1 MHFSFVS
8 LFPHLLESYFSDS
21 ILCRAIKNQKISV
34 GYINPRDFS
43 KNRFL
48 KVDDYQVGGGAG
60 LVLEPFAL
68 SDTLESIKNQDSKA
82 HIIFLTPCGKNFN
95 HKDSRR
101 LAKKEHIV
109 FVCGRYEGFD
119 ERLIELYANEVF
131 SIGDFI
137 LTGGELAALCLCDSI
152 TRQINGVL
160 GNSESLKGESYE
172 DFLLEA
178 PNFVKPHIFKNLSIP
193 SEYSKGNHA
202 KICDLKLKASE
213 AKTRFHR
220 LDLYWQYKQRLKNE
234 K

>member
-101 LAKKEHIV
+101 LAK
-109 FVCGRYEGFD
+109 
-119 ERLIELYANEVF
+119 LIELYANEVF

-152 TRQINGVL
+152 ARQINGVL